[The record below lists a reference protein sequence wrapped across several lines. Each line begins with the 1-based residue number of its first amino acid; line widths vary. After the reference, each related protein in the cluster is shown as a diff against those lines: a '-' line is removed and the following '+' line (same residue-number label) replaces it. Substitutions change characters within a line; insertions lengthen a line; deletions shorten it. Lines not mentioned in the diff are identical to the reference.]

1 MTAVKE
7 HRMFPQLLGVAAA
20 MGFVVTAQRVPPR
33 RSRPRPDHYGG
44 VAPFMGAG
52 ILEGRTEDPV
62 GSP

>member
-1 MTAVKE
+1 
-7 HRMFPQLLGVAAA
+7 MFPQLLGVAAA